1 MKKNLNPWLNFPH
14 QMQRFSSLNSATD
27 LMEPNI
33 GRQNN
38 PPTAFPTYIKHC
50 GCVVPSNTTIM
61 FPEIQALKSFE
72 MASSIKF
79 SAIPMFVPPDF
90 GGSTKRLPVLN
101 QSWERTGL
109 DLSSSL
115 HPYRTLNH
123 ANESLDIQGSNE
135 TVHIGHEVEEMHED
149 LSSSLHPNRTLN
161 HANESLDVQGSNE
174 TVHIG
179 HEVEEV
185 HEDSEEI
192 DALLYSDSDDDDSR
206 EEEDASTGHS
216 PFGPMTGSSSE
227 VASSIFPVK
236 RKRLDEDEPD
246 ALLLDT
252 ATSGGHH
259 GDNSDLDFNKHRIE
273 GGDSS
278 CVRGEDQDRKRLK
291 RERILEI
298 VSALRRIIPG
308 GEGKDAATVIDEAIC
323 YVKSLKLK
331 AKDLGAATW

>member
-1 MKKNLNPWLNFPH
+1 MFTRAHPDKAIKSKRHLAAKRCLRPCNPSARVCFVGMNKDLNPWLNFPH

-27 LMEPNI
+27 LMEPNT
-33 GRQNN
+33 RQQNT
-38 PPTAFPTYIKHC
+38 PLMVFPTYINHC
-50 GCVVPSNTTIM
+50 GCVVPRYATIM
-61 FPEIQALKSFE
+61 FPEIQARNAFE
-72 MASSIKF
+72 IASSINF
-79 SAIPMFVPPDF
+79 SAIPMFVPPEF
-90 GGSTKRLPVLN
+90 GGSMKRFPVLN
-101 QSWERTGL
+101 QSWEQTGL

-123 ANESLDIQGSNE
+123 ANESVDVQGSNG
-135 TVHIGHEVEEMHED
+135 TVHIGHEVEEM
-149 LSSSLHPNRTLN
+149 
-161 HANESLDVQGSNE
+161 
-174 TVHIG
+174 
-179 HEVEEV
+179 

-216 PFGPMTGSSSE
+216 PIGPTTGSSSE

-246 ALLLDT
+246 DLLMDT

-259 GDNSDLDFNKHRIE
+259 GDNCGLDFKNKHRIE
-273 GGDSS
+273 GGNLS
-278 CVRGEDQDRKRLK
+278 CVREDQDRKRLK
-291 RERILEI
+291 RERILET

-308 GEGKDAATVIDEAIC
+308 GEGKDAATIIDEAIC

>member
-1 MKKNLNPWLNFPH
+1 
-14 QMQRFSSLNSATD
+14 
-27 LMEPNI
+27 MEPNT
-33 GRQNN
+33 RQQNT
-38 PPTAFPTYIKHC
+38 PLMVFPTYINHC
-50 GCVVPSNTTIM
+50 GCVVPSNATIM
-61 FPEIQALKSFE
+61 FPEIQARNSFE
-72 MASSIKF
+72 MASSINF

-90 GGSTKRLPVLN
+90 GGSTKRFPVLN
-101 QSWERTGL
+101 QSWEQTGL

-123 ANESLDIQGSNE
+123 ANESVDVQGSNG
-135 TVHIGHEVEEMHED
+135 TVHIGHEVEEM
-149 LSSSLHPNRTLN
+149 
-161 HANESLDVQGSNE
+161 
-174 TVHIG
+174 
-179 HEVEEV
+179 

-216 PFGPMTGSSSE
+216 PIGPTTGSSSE

-246 ALLLDT
+246 DLLMDT

-259 GDNSDLDFNKHRIE
+259 GDNCGLDFKNKHRIE
-273 GGDSS
+273 GGNLS
-278 CVRGEDQDRKRLK
+278 CVREDQDRKRLK
-291 RERILEI
+291 RERILET

-308 GEGKDAATVIDEAIC
+308 GEGKDAATIIDEAIC

>member
-1 MKKNLNPWLNFPH
+1 MGMKKNLNPWLNFPH

-38 PPTAFPTYIKHC
+38 PLTVFPTYINHC

-123 ANESLDIQGSNE
+123 ANESLD
-135 TVHIGHEVEEMHED
+135 
-149 LSSSLHPNRTLN
+149 
-161 HANESLDVQGSNE
+161 VQGSNE

-216 PFGPMTGSSSE
+216 PFGPMTGSSSV
-227 VASSIFPVK
+227 VASYIFPVK

-278 CVRGEDQDRKRLK
+278 CVRGEDQDRKRMK
-291 RERILEI
+291 RERI
-298 VSALRRIIPG
+298 
-308 GEGKDAATVIDEAIC
+308 
-323 YVKSLKLK
+323 
-331 AKDLGAATW
+331 